1 MSNTSVSF
9 SRMATVTAAT
19 KRNPAVTGGKVGAAS
34 AKLSGLKILPLMPVS
49 KEIEERYQLKSP
61 RLSFVSYIQGAPDIV
76 SGDLLTVS
84 AVDYK
89 VIGAPPWPT
98 DNSFLEL
105 VVEKV
110 VGG

>member
-1 MSNTSVSF
+1 MTSASF
-9 SRMATVTAAT
+9 TKMATVTAST
-19 KRNPAVTGGKVGAAS
+19 KRNPAPVSGKTGAAA
-34 AKLSGLKILPLMPVS
+34 AKLTGLKILPLMPVS

-61 RLSFVSYIQGAPDIV
+61 RLSYVTYTQGAPDIIN
-76 SGDLLTVS
+76 GDVLTVS

-105 VVEKV
+105 VIEKV
-110 VGG
+110 IGG

>member
-1 MSNTSVSF
+1 MTSASF
-9 SRMATVTAAT
+9 ARMATVTAST
-19 KRNPAVTGGKVGAAS
+19 KRNPAQVAGKTGAAS
-34 AKLSGLKILPLMPVS
+34 AYLAGLKILPLMPVS

-61 RLSFVSYIQGAPDIV
+61 RLSYVTYIQGAPDIV
-76 SGDLLTVS
+76 NGDVLRVAT
-84 AVDYK
+84 VDYK

-110 VGG
+110 IGG